1 MHILV
6 TGSSGTIGTRL
17 CERLLKSGHTVIGAD
32 WKPCLWNKEAEKLR
46 INIDLR
52 DSSQLIAH
60 RSPLTAELIIHL
72 AANARVYE
80 LVENPDRAMD
90 NFIDTFN
97 VLEFARVNGIKKM
110 MFASSRETYGN
121 IASKRSA
128 LRQSSGQ
135 AYSDQRV
142 ASASNT
148 ERLPLTAY
156 RYTEDMVR
164 VEHCESPYTASKI
177 GGEALFEAY
186 KRCYGIDVIIWR
198 FSNVYGM
205 YDDSIRVVPL
215 FFRQASA
222 GEALKVFGKDK
233 CLDFTY
239 IDDCVEGIMLGIEK
253 WDSAKNDT
261 YNLAY
266 GEGTTILHLAERMKE
281 LLKSDSP
288 VEIGTA
294 RTGEV
299 THYIADISKAQRK
312 LGYQPKTPFDR
323 GIEHAVEWYK
333 ANVFT

>member
-1 MHILV
+1 MKILV

-17 CERLLKSGHTVIGAD
+17 CEKLLADGHTVMGAD
-32 WKPCLWNKEAEKLR
+32 WLPCQWKPEVEALR

-52 DSSQLIAH
+52 HKEEFGVLPTDVD
-60 RSPLTAELIIHL
+60 LIIHL

-97 VLEFARVNGIKKM
+97 ILEFARKNGIKRM

-121 IASKRSA
+121 IH
-128 LRQSSGQ
+128 LPEGQ
-135 AYSDQRV
+135 KYS
-142 ASASNT
+142 
-148 ERLPLTAY
+148 
-156 RYTEDMVR
+156 EDKAHFMA
-164 VEHCESPYTASKI
+164 CESPYTASKI

-186 KRCYGIDVIIWR
+186 KRCYGIETIIWR

-205 YDDSIRVVPL
+205 YDNSIRVVPL
-215 FFRQASA
+215 YFRLAKTN
-222 GEALKVFGKDK
+222 GLMKVFGKDK

-239 IDDCVEGIMLGIEK
+239 IDDCVAGIALGVEK
-253 WDSAKNDT
+253 WDTAKNDT

-281 LLKSDSP
+281 LLGSTSEL
-288 VEIGTA
+288 EIGPA

-299 THYIADISKAQRK
+299 THYIADISKAQRV
-312 LGYQPKTPFDR
+312 LGYSPKTPFDR
-323 GIEHAVEWYK
+323 GIEMAVEWYK
-333 ANVFT
+333 ANT

>member
-1 MHILV
+1 MPLHYYRMNILV

-17 CERLLKSGHTVIGAD
+17 CEKLLERGDTVVGAD
-32 WKPCLWNKEAEKLR
+32 WEPCKWNPAVEALR

-52 DSSQLIAH
+52 NKEELKALPTDVD
-60 RSPLTAELIIHL
+60 LIIHL

-97 VLEFARVNGIKKM
+97 ILEFARVNGIKKM

-121 IASKRSA
+121 IH
-128 LRQSSGQ
+128 LPEGQ
-135 AYSDQRV
+135 KYS
-142 ASASNT
+142 
-148 ERLPLTAY
+148 
-156 RYTEDMVR
+156 EDKAHFMS
-164 VEHCESPYTASKI
+164 CESPYTASKI

-186 KRCYGIDVIIWR
+186 KRCYGIETIIWR

-215 FFRQASA
+215 FFRQAKA
-222 GEALKVFGKDK
+222 NEPMQIFGKDK

-239 IDDCVEGIMLGIEK
+239 IDDCVAGIILGIEK
-253 WDSAKNDT
+253 WESAKNDT

-266 GEGTTILHLAERMKE
+266 GQGSTILQLAELMKE
-281 LLKSDSP
+281 LLGSTSP
-288 VEIGTA
+288 LEIGPA

-299 THYIADISKAQRK
+299 THYIADISKAQRV
-312 LGYQPKTPFDR
+312 LGYNPQTQFADGVRK
-323 GIEHAVEWYK
+323 AVEWYN
-333 ANVFT
+333 ANA